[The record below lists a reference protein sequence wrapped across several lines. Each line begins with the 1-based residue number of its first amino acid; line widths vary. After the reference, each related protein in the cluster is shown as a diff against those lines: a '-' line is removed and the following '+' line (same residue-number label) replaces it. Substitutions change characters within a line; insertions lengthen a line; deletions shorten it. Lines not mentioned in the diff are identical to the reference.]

1 MTRDVAINEHLL
13 RVGVSRYL
21 QRIVNCSTTLVAIN
35 YRINNNCYTAIA
47 CSNSCCGR
55 IAIFPICFCIES
67 TASIVELL
75 VVLAFGRKVCYLLNV
90 IPLANNIVNVE
101 GNLVKVIFSSAYSIA
116 YDAVRAKDPRL
127 LLELYKIRCED
138 IDEIVMPIVLFL
150 IKIYTFNNKS
160 RMLLGFI
167 KRLEDEYDVPESFYR
182 ALIRQLIET
191 AHEQQ
196 ALAAPALPAAVQ
208 PAKPDNATEGDTEKL
223 KRAIQHVLN
232 DKAWHRQG
240 GFTKAYWYAIYRV
253 YELKFQPSIS
263 YSAFADLM
271 QSWGLTQTDI
281 SENIKHTAAKNS
293 LSRPVVRWNDML
305 AQQGTSTAEKKQIQ
319 VAQQLLELLK

>member
-1 MTRDVAINEHLL
+1 MKQYSELL
-13 RVGVSRYL
+13 N
-21 QRIVNCSTTLVAIN
+21 RIVEETKTLRFN
-35 YRINNNCYTAIA
+35 LEKLT
-47 CSNSCCGR
+47 
-55 IAIFPICFCIES
+55 
-67 TASIVELL
+67 ELL
-75 VVLAFGRKVCYLLNV
+75 NAAQIDILSAVPAIDNYGNRKIEELEDWDVYDSSQINFIIYEALV
-90 IPLANNIVNVE
+90 NNIVNVE

-253 YELKFQPSIS
+253 YELKFQPGIS

>member
-1 MTRDVAINEHLL
+1 MKQYLELL
-13 RVGVSRYL
+13 N
-21 QRIVNCSTTLVAIN
+21 RIVEETKPLRFNPEKLTEVLSAAQIDILSGVQAIDNYGNRNIEELEDWDVYDSSQINFIIYEALVD
-35 YRINNNCYTAIA
+35 
-47 CSNSCCGR
+47 
-55 IAIFPICFCIES
+55 
-67 TASIVELL
+67 
-75 VVLAFGRKVCYLLNV
+75 
-90 IPLANNIVNVE
+90 NIVNVQ
-101 GNLVKVIFSSAYSIA
+101 GILIKIILSSAYSIA
-116 YDAVRAKDPRL
+116 SDAVRAKDPRL
-127 LLELYKIRCED
+127 QLELYKIQCED
-138 IDEIVMPIVLFL
+138 MDEIVMAIVLFL
-150 IKIYTFNNKS
+150 IKIYAFNNKS

-182 ALIRQLIET
+182 ALIRKLIET
-191 AHEQQ
+191 AEEQQ
-196 ALAAPALPAAVQ
+196 ALAAPALPATTEQ
-208 PAKPDNATEGDTEKL
+208 HAKTDNATEGDTEKL
-223 KRAIQHVLN
+223 KRVIQHVLN

-253 YELKFQPSIS
+253 YELKFQPGIS

>member
-1 MTRDVAINEHLL
+1 MKQYSELL
-13 RVGVSRYL
+13 N
-21 QRIVNCSTTLVAIN
+21 RIVEEAKPLRFNLEKLT
-35 YRINNNCYTAIA
+35 
-47 CSNSCCGR
+47 
-55 IAIFPICFCIES
+55 
-67 TASIVELL
+67 ELL
-75 VVLAFGRKVCYLLNV
+75 NAAQIDILSAVPAIDNYGNRKIEELEDWDVYDSSQINFIIYEALV
-90 IPLANNIVNVE
+90 NNIVNVE

-208 PAKPDNATEGDTEKL
+208 PAKTDNATEGDTEKL

-253 YELKFQPSIS
+253 YELKFQPGIS

-293 LSRPVVRWNDML
+293 LSHPVVRWNDML

>member
-1 MTRDVAINEHLL
+1 MKQYSELL
-13 RVGVSRYL
+13 N
-21 QRIVNCSTTLVAIN
+21 RIVEEAKPLRFNLEKLT
-35 YRINNNCYTAIA
+35 
-47 CSNSCCGR
+47 
-55 IAIFPICFCIES
+55 
-67 TASIVELL
+67 ELL
-75 VVLAFGRKVCYLLNV
+75 NAAQIDILSALPAIDNYGNRKIEELEDWDVYDSSQINFIIYEALV
-90 IPLANNIVNVE
+90 NNIVNVE

-208 PAKPDNATEGDTEKL
+208 PAKTDNATEGDTEKL

-253 YELKFQPSIS
+253 YELKFQPGIS

>member
-1 MTRDVAINEHLL
+1 MKQNLELL
-13 RVGVSRYL
+13 N
-21 QRIVNCSTTLVAIN
+21 RIVEETKPLRFNPEKLTEVLNAAQIDILSAVPAIDNYGNRNIEELEDWDVYDSSQINFIIYEALVD
-35 YRINNNCYTAIA
+35 
-47 CSNSCCGR
+47 
-55 IAIFPICFCIES
+55 
-67 TASIVELL
+67 
-75 VVLAFGRKVCYLLNV
+75 
-90 IPLANNIVNVE
+90 NIVNVE
-101 GNLVKVIFSSAYSIA
+101 GILVKIIFSSAYSIA
-116 YDAVRAKDPRL
+116 YDAVRVKDPRL
-127 LLELYKIRCED
+127 QLELYKIQCED
-138 IDEIVMPIVLFL
+138 MDEIVMSVVLFL

-196 ALAAPALPAAVQ
+196 ALAAPALPAAGQ
-208 PAKPDNATEGDTEKL
+208 PAKTENATEGDTEKL

-253 YELKFQPSIS
+253 YELKFQPGIS

>member
-1 MTRDVAINEHLL
+1 MKQHLEL
-13 RVGVSRYL
+13 L
-21 QRIVNCSTTLVAIN
+21 NRIVEEAKPLRFNPEKLTEVLNAAQIDILSGVQAIDNYGNRDIEELEDWDVYDCSQINFIIYEALVD
-35 YRINNNCYTAIA
+35 
-47 CSNSCCGR
+47 
-55 IAIFPICFCIES
+55 
-67 TASIVELL
+67 
-75 VVLAFGRKVCYLLNV
+75 
-90 IPLANNIVNVE
+90 NIVNVE
-101 GNLVKVIFSSAYSIA
+101 GILVKIILSSAYSIA

-127 LLELYKIRCED
+127 QLELYKIQCED
-138 IDEIVMPIVLFL
+138 MDEIVMAIVLFL

-182 ALIRQLIET
+182 ALIRKLIET
-191 AHEQQ
+191 AEEQQ

-208 PAKPDNATEGDTEKL
+208 PAKTDSATEGDTEKL
-223 KRAIQHVLN
+223 KHAIQHVLN

-253 YELKFQPSIS
+253 YELKFQPAIS

-305 AQQGTSTAEKKQIQ
+305 AQQGTSTAQKKQIQ

>member
-1 MTRDVAINEHLL
+1 MKQYSELL
-13 RVGVSRYL
+13 N
-21 QRIVNCSTTLVAIN
+21 RIVEEAKPLRFNLEKLT
-35 YRINNNCYTAIA
+35 
-47 CSNSCCGR
+47 
-55 IAIFPICFCIES
+55 
-67 TASIVELL
+67 ELL
-75 VVLAFGRKVCYLLNV
+75 NAAQIDILSALPAIDNYGNRKIEELEDWDVYDSSQINFIIYEALV
-90 IPLANNIVNVE
+90 NNIVNVE

-127 LLELYKIRCED
+127 LLELYKIQCED

-253 YELKFQPSIS
+253 YELKFQPGIS

>member
-1 MTRDVAINEHLL
+1 
-13 RVGVSRYL
+13 
-21 QRIVNCSTTLVAIN
+21 
-35 YRINNNCYTAIA
+35 
-47 CSNSCCGR
+47 
-55 IAIFPICFCIES
+55 
-67 TASIVELL
+67 
-75 VVLAFGRKVCYLLNV
+75 
-90 IPLANNIVNVE
+90 
-101 GNLVKVIFSSAYSIA
+101 
-116 YDAVRAKDPRL
+116 
-127 LLELYKIRCED
+127 LELYKIRCED

-208 PAKPDNATEGDTEKL
+208 PEKTDNATEGDTEKL

-253 YELKFQPSIS
+253 YELKFQPGIS

-281 SENIKHTAAKNS
+281 SENIKHTAAKNT
-293 LSRPVVRWNDML
+293 LSHPVVRWNDML
-305 AQQGTSTAEKKQIQ
+305 AQQGTSTAQKKQIK